1 MLRTMLEWKLFSQS
15 QIMKEN
21 DIPFLFSTQRSDTFV
36 IGIVAIFSLSSGYLT
51 VLIYEYASNDCDK
64 PTQAAAT
71 GLLNLSFQVLYS

>member
-1 MLRTMLEWKLFSQS
+1 
-15 QIMKEN
+15 
-21 DIPFLFSTQRSDTFV
+21 V
-36 IGIVAIFSLSSGYLT
+36 IGIVAAFSLSSGYLT